1 VKLNRYIYAA
11 AFIVT
16 VAFVV
21 WLAIGVTQALGWTA
35 WATVVGSGVAV
46 MLLLWIVAAE
56 LAVRDARAAVAR
68 IVREELHR
76 DDVDALA
83 DSLTADV
90 LAEQTAEEFVAEKL
104 VGYRPGAE
112 QLGIRQG
119 QQAVE
124 VLGER
129 PGRHTLMDDTQQL
142 FTHDELFGDGTHAYN
157 DVTEAFPGRLFPD
170 GE

>member
-1 VKLNRYIYAA
+1 MKLNRYIYAA
-11 AFIVT
+11 TFIVT

-56 LAVRDARAAVAR
+56 LAFRAALRGAHAVMVR

-104 VGYRPGAE
+104 TGY
-112 QLGIRQG
+112 
-119 QQAVE
+119 
-124 VLGER
+124 R
-129 PGRHTLMDDTQQL
+129 PGRHTLMGDTQQL

>member
-1 VKLNRYIYAA
+1 MKLNRYIYAA
-11 AFIVT
+11 TFIVT

-56 LAVRDARAAVAR
+56 LAFRAALRGAHAVMVR

-90 LAEQTAEEFVAEKL
+90 LAEQ
-104 VGYRPGAE
+104 
-112 QLGIRQG
+112 QG
-119 QQAVE
+119 EWTVSVTE
-124 VLGER
+124 DGHRFGR

-142 FTHDELFGDGTHAYN
+142 FTHDDLFGDGTHAYN

>member
-1 VKLNRYIYAA
+1 MKLNRYIYAA
-11 AFIVT
+11 TFIVT

-56 LAVRDARAAVAR
+56 LAFRAALRGAHAVMVR

-90 LAEQTAEEFVAEKL
+90 LAEQ
-104 VGYRPGAE
+104 
-112 QLGIRQG
+112 QG
-119 QQAVE
+119 EWTVSVTE
-124 VLGER
+124 DGHRFGR

>member
-1 VKLNRYIYAA
+1 MKLNRYIYAA
-11 AFIVT
+11 AKVGT
-16 VAFVV
+16 AAFAV
-21 WLAIGVTQALGWTA
+21 WLAAGAAQAFGWSA
-35 WATVVGSGVAV
+35 PAQAAIGSGVGV
-46 MLLLWIVAAE
+46 LLVLWIVAAE

-76 DDVDALA
+76 DDVEALA
-83 DSLTADV
+83 DSLTEALPAMRDRLTADV

-104 VGYRPGAE
+104 TGY
-112 QLGIRQG
+112 
-119 QQAVE
+119 
-124 VLGER
+124 R